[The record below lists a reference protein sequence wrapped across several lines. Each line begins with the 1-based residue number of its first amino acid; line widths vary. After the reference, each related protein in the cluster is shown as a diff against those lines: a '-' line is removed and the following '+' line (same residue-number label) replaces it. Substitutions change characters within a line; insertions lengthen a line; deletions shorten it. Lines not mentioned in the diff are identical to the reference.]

1 MNSVLYNCKN
11 IYKSY
16 RQPVKDVEVINNLDL
31 ILDKGSTLSLVG
43 PSGCG
48 KTTLLNILAGLDF
61 ATSGEVSFLGS
72 DMGLLDS
79 DARANLRNK
88 EIGFV
93 YQFHHLLPELSSQ
106 ENVALPM
113 LMSGLDKEKS
123 MKRAL
128 ELMKKVHLSDKLSN
142 RPGELSGGERQ
153 RVAIARSLSNNPSC
167 LLMDEPTGNLDTSNA
182 ENITNLL
189 LELVKVSIR
198 SLGPSKEPPIPIV
211 TIFFIP
217 LSKSLVL
224 SSMQSWIEFPQ
235 FCNSSSD

>member
-16 RQPVKDVEVINNLDL
+16 RQPVKDVEVINSLDL

-72 DMGLLDS
+72 DMSLLDS
-79 DARANLRNK
+79 DERANLRNK

-128 ELMKKVHLSDKLSN
+128 DLMKKVHLSDKLSN

-189 LELVKVSIR
+189 LELVKEEGVGLIVATHDL
-198 SLGPSKEPPIPIV
+198 SLAGRLDE
-211 TIFFIP
+211 T
-217 LSKSLVL
+217 LNLE
-224 SSMQSWIEFPQ
+224 SS
-235 FCNSSSD
+235 

>member
-1 MNSVLYNCKN
+1 MNSALYDCKN
-11 IYKSY
+11 IYKLY
-16 RQPVKDVEVINNLDL
+16 RQPVKDVEVIQDLNLS
-31 ILDKGSTLSLVG
+31 LDKGSTLSLVG

-48 KTTLLNILAGLDF
+48 KTTLLNILAGLDL

-72 DMGLLDS
+72 DLSSLDS
-79 DARANLRNK
+79 DARATLRNK

-113 LMSGLDKEKS
+113 LMSGLNKEKS

-128 ELMKKVHLSDKLSN
+128 DLMEKVHLSSKASN

-153 RVAIARSLSNNPSC
+153 RVAIARSLSNKPSC

-182 ENITNLL
+182 EIIINLL
-189 LELVKVSIR
+189 LELVKEEGVSLIVATHDL
-198 SLGPSKEPPIPIV
+198 SLAGRLDE
-211 TIFFIP
+211 T
-217 LSKSLVL
+217 LNLE
-224 SSMQSWIEFPQ
+224 SS
-235 FCNSSSD
+235 

>member
-1 MNSVLYNCKN
+1 MNSALYDCKN
-11 IYKSY
+11 IYKLY
-16 RQPVKDVEVINNLDL
+16 RQPVKDVEVIQNLNL
-31 ILDKGSTLSLVG
+31 SLDKGSTLSLVG

-48 KTTLLNILAGLDF
+48 KTTLLNILAGLDL

-72 DMGLLDS
+72 DLSSLDS
-79 DARANLRNK
+79 DARATLRNK

-113 LMSGLDKEKS
+113 LMSGLNKEKS

-128 ELMKKVHLSDKLSN
+128 DLMEKVHLSSKASN

-182 ENITNLL
+182 EIIINLL
-189 LELVKVSIR
+189 LELVKEEGVSLIVATHDL
-198 SLGPSKEPPIPIV
+198 SLAGRLDE
-211 TIFFIP
+211 T
-217 LSKSLVL
+217 LNLE
-224 SSMQSWIEFPQ
+224 SS
-235 FCNSSSD
+235 

>member
-1 MNSVLYNCKN
+1 MNSALYDCKN
-11 IYKSY
+11 IYKLY
-16 RQPVKDVEVINNLDL
+16 RQPVKDVEVIQGLNLS
-31 ILDKGSTLSLVG
+31 LDKGSTLSLVG

-48 KTTLLNILAGLDF
+48 KTTLLNILAGLDL

-72 DMGLLDS
+72 DLSSLDS
-79 DARANLRNK
+79 DARATLRNK

-113 LMSGLDKEKS
+113 LMSGLNKEKS

-128 ELMKKVHLSDKLSN
+128 DLMEKVRLSSKASN
-142 RPGELSGGERQ
+142 RPGQLSGGERQ

-182 ENITNLL
+182 EIIINLL
-189 LELVKVSIR
+189 LELVKEEGVSLIVATHDL
-198 SLGPSKEPPIPIV
+198 SLAGRLDE
-211 TIFFIP
+211 T
-217 LSKSLVL
+217 LNLE
-224 SSMQSWIEFPQ
+224 SS
-235 FCNSSSD
+235 

>member
-1 MNSVLYNCKN
+1 MNNALYDCKN
-11 IYKSY
+11 IYKLY
-16 RQPVKDVEVINNLDL
+16 RQPVKDVEVIQNLDL
-31 ILDKGSTLSLVG
+31 SLNKGSTLSLVG

-48 KTTLLNILAGLDF
+48 KTTLLNILAGLDL

-72 DMGLLDS
+72 DLSSLDS
-79 DARANLRNK
+79 DARATLRNK

-113 LMSGLDKEKS
+113 LMSGLNKEKS

-128 ELMKKVHLSDKLSN
+128 DLMEKVHLSSKASN

-182 ENITNLL
+182 EIIINLL
-189 LELVKVSIR
+189 LELVKEEGVSLIVATHDL
-198 SLGPSKEPPIPIV
+198 SLAGRLDE
-211 TIFFIP
+211 T
-217 LSKSLVL
+217 LNLE
-224 SSMQSWIEFPQ
+224 SS
-235 FCNSSSD
+235 

>member
-1 MNSVLYNCKN
+1 MNSILYNCKN
-11 IYKSY
+11 IRKSY
-16 RQPVKDVEVINNLDL
+16 LQPVKDIEVINNLDL
-31 ILDKGSTLSLVG
+31 ILNKGSTLSIVG

-72 DMGLLDS
+72 DMSLLNS

-113 LMSGLDKEKS
+113 LISGLDKQKS

-182 ENITNLL
+182 EIITNLL
-189 LELVKVSIR
+189 LELVKEEGVSLIVATHDL
-198 SLGPSKEPPIPIV
+198 SLASRLDE
-211 TIFFIP
+211 TLNLE
-217 LSKSLVL
+217 LS
-224 SSMQSWIEFPQ
+224 
-235 FCNSSSD
+235 

>member
-1 MNSVLYNCKN
+1 MNNALYDCKN
-11 IYKSY
+11 IYKLY
-16 RQPVKDVEVINNLDL
+16 RQPVKDVEVIQDLNLS
-31 ILDKGSTLSLVG
+31 LDKGSTLSLVG

-48 KTTLLNILAGLDF
+48 KTTLLNILAGLDL

-72 DMGLLDS
+72 DLSSLDS
-79 DARANLRNK
+79 DARATLRNK

-113 LMSGLDKEKS
+113 LMSGLNKEKS

-128 ELMKKVHLSDKLSN
+128 DLMEKVHLSSKASN

-182 ENITNLL
+182 EIIINLL
-189 LELVKVSIR
+189 LELVKEEGVSLIVATHDL
-198 SLGPSKEPPIPIV
+198 SLAGRLDE
-211 TIFFIP
+211 T
-217 LSKSLVL
+217 LNLE
-224 SSMQSWIEFPQ
+224 SS
-235 FCNSSSD
+235 

>member
-1 MNSVLYNCKN
+1 MNSALYDCKN
-11 IYKSY
+11 IYKLY
-16 RQPVKDVEVINNLDL
+16 RQPVKDVEVIQDLNLS
-31 ILDKGSTLSLVG
+31 LDKGSTLSLVG

-48 KTTLLNILAGLDF
+48 KTTLLNILAGLDL

-72 DMGLLDS
+72 DLSSLNS
-79 DARANLRNK
+79 DARATLRNK

-113 LMSGLDKEKS
+113 LMSGLNKEKS
-123 MKRAL
+123 MNRAL
-128 ELMKKVHLSDKLSN
+128 DLMEKVHLSSKASN

-182 ENITNLL
+182 EIIINLL
-189 LELVKVSIR
+189 LELVKEEGVSLIVATHDL
-198 SLGPSKEPPIPIV
+198 SLAGRLDE
-211 TIFFIP
+211 T
-217 LSKSLVL
+217 LNLE
-224 SSMQSWIEFPQ
+224 SS
-235 FCNSSSD
+235 

>member
-1 MNSVLYNCKN
+1 MNSALYDCKN
-11 IYKSY
+11 IYKLY
-16 RQPVKDVEVINNLDL
+16 RQPVKDVEVIQDLNLS
-31 ILDKGSTLSLVG
+31 LDKGSTLSLVG

-48 KTTLLNILAGLDF
+48 KTTLLNILAGLDL

-72 DMGLLDS
+72 DLSSLDS
-79 DARANLRNK
+79 DARATLRNK

-113 LMSGLDKEKS
+113 LMSGLNKEKS

-128 ELMKKVHLSDKLSN
+128 DLMEKVRLSSKASN

-182 ENITNLL
+182 EIIINLL
-189 LELVKVSIR
+189 LELVKEEGVSLIVATHDL
-198 SLGPSKEPPIPIV
+198 SLAGRLDE
-211 TIFFIP
+211 T
-217 LSKSLVL
+217 LNLE
-224 SSMQSWIEFPQ
+224 SS
-235 FCNSSSD
+235 

>member
-16 RQPVKDVEVINNLDL
+16 RQPVKDVEVINSLDL

-72 DMGLLDS
+72 DMSLLDS
-79 DARANLRNK
+79 DERANLRNK

-189 LELVKVSIR
+189 LELVKEEGVGLIVATHDL
-198 SLGPSKEPPIPIV
+198 SLAGRLDE
-211 TIFFIP
+211 T
-217 LSKSLVL
+217 LNLE
-224 SSMQSWIEFPQ
+224 SS
-235 FCNSSSD
+235 

>member
-1 MNSVLYNCKN
+1 MNSALYDCKN
-11 IYKSY
+11 IYKLY
-16 RQPVKDVEVINNLDL
+16 RQPVKDVEVIQDLNLS
-31 ILDKGSTLSLVG
+31 LDKGSTLSLVG

-48 KTTLLNILAGLDF
+48 KTTLLNILAGLDL

-72 DMGLLDS
+72 DLSSLDS
-79 DARANLRNK
+79 DARATLRNK

-113 LMSGLDKEKS
+113 LMSGLNKEKS

-128 ELMKKVHLSDKLSN
+128 DLMEKVHLSSKASN

-182 ENITNLL
+182 EIIINLL
-189 LELVKVSIR
+189 LELVKEEGVSLIVATHDL
-198 SLGPSKEPPIPIV
+198 SLAGRLDE
-211 TIFFIP
+211 T
-217 LSKSLVL
+217 LNLE
-224 SSMQSWIEFPQ
+224 SS
-235 FCNSSSD
+235 

>member
-1 MNSVLYNCKN
+1 MNSALYDCQNV
-11 IYKSY
+11 YKLY
-16 RQPVKDVEVINNLDL
+16 RHPVKDVEVIQDLNLS
-31 ILDKGSTLSLVG
+31 LDKGSTLSLVG

-48 KTTLLNILAGLDF
+48 KTTLLNILAGLDL

-72 DMGLLDS
+72 DLSSLDS
-79 DARANLRNK
+79 DARATLRNK

-113 LMSGLDKEKS
+113 LMSGLNKEKS

-128 ELMKKVHLSDKLSN
+128 DLMEKVHLSSKASN

-182 ENITNLL
+182 EIIINLL
-189 LELVKVSIR
+189 LELVKEEGVSLIVATHDL
-198 SLGPSKEPPIPIV
+198 SLAGRLDE
-211 TIFFIP
+211 T
-217 LSKSLVL
+217 LNLE
-224 SSMQSWIEFPQ
+224 SS
-235 FCNSSSD
+235 

>member
-1 MNSVLYNCKN
+1 MNSALYDCKN
-11 IYKSY
+11 IYKLY
-16 RQPVKDVEVINNLDL
+16 RQPVKDVEVIQDLNLS
-31 ILDKGSTLSLVG
+31 LDKGSTLSLVG

-48 KTTLLNILAGLDF
+48 KTTLLNILAGLDL

-72 DMGLLDS
+72 DLSSLDS
-79 DARANLRNK
+79 DARATLRNK

-113 LMSGLDKEKS
+113 LMSGLNKEKS

-128 ELMKKVHLSDKLSN
+128 DLMEKVHLSSKALN

-182 ENITNLL
+182 EIIINLL
-189 LELVKVSIR
+189 LELVKEEGVSLIVATHDL
-198 SLGPSKEPPIPIV
+198 SLAGRLDE
-211 TIFFIP
+211 T
-217 LSKSLVL
+217 LNLE
-224 SSMQSWIEFPQ
+224 SS
-235 FCNSSSD
+235 

>member
-1 MNSVLYNCKN
+1 MNSILYNCKN
-11 IYKSY
+11 IHKSY
-16 RQPVKDVEVINNLDL
+16 RQPVKDLEVIKNLDL

-61 ATSGEVSFLGS
+61 ATSGEVSFLGK
-72 DMGLLDS
+72 DMSLLDS

-113 LMSGLDKEKS
+113 LMSGLDKQKS

-128 ELMKKVHLSDKLSN
+128 ELMKKVHLSDKLFN

-189 LELVKVSIR
+189 LELVKEEGVGLIVATHDL
-198 SLGPSKEPPIPIV
+198 SLAGRLDE
-211 TIFFIP
+211 T
-217 LSKSLVL
+217 LNLE
-224 SSMQSWIEFPQ
+224 SS
-235 FCNSSSD
+235 

>member
-1 MNSVLYNCKN
+1 MNSALYDCKN
-11 IYKSY
+11 IYKLY
-16 RQPVKDVEVINNLDL
+16 RQPVKDVEVIQGLNLS
-31 ILDKGSTLSLVG
+31 LDKGSTLSLVG

-48 KTTLLNILAGLDF
+48 KTTLLNILAGLDL

-72 DMGLLDS
+72 DLSSLDS
-79 DARANLRNK
+79 DARATLRNK

-113 LMSGLDKEKS
+113 LMSGLNKEKS

-128 ELMKKVHLSDKLSN
+128 DLMEKVHLSSKASN

-182 ENITNLL
+182 EIIISLL
-189 LELVKVSIR
+189 LELVKEEGVSLIVATHDL
-198 SLGPSKEPPIPIV
+198 SLAGRLDE
-211 TIFFIP
+211 T
-217 LSKSLVL
+217 LNLE
-224 SSMQSWIEFPQ
+224 SS
-235 FCNSSSD
+235 

>member
-1 MNSVLYNCKN
+1 MNSALYDCKN
-11 IYKSY
+11 VYKLY
-16 RQPVKDVEVINNLDL
+16 RQPVKDVEVIQDLNLS
-31 ILDKGSTLSLVG
+31 LDKGSTLSLVG

-48 KTTLLNILAGLDF
+48 KTTLLNILAGLDL

-72 DMGLLDS
+72 DLSSLDS
-79 DARANLRNK
+79 DARATLRNK

-113 LMSGLDKEKS
+113 LMSGLNKEKS

-128 ELMKKVHLSDKLSN
+128 DLMEKVHLSSKALN

-167 LLMDEPTGNLDTSNA
+167 LLIDEPTGNLDTSNA
-182 ENITNLL
+182 EIIINLL
-189 LELVKVSIR
+189 LELVKEEGVSLIVATHDL
-198 SLGPSKEPPIPIV
+198 SLAGRLDE
-211 TIFFIP
+211 T
-217 LSKSLVL
+217 LNLE
-224 SSMQSWIEFPQ
+224 SS
-235 FCNSSSD
+235 

>member
-1 MNSVLYNCKN
+1 MNSALYDCKN
-11 IYKSY
+11 IYKLY
-16 RQPVKDVEVINNLDL
+16 RQPVKDVEVIQDLNLS
-31 ILDKGSTLSLVG
+31 LDKGSTLSLVG

-48 KTTLLNILAGLDF
+48 KTTLLNILAGLDL

-72 DMGLLDS
+72 DLSSLDS
-79 DARANLRNK
+79 DARATLRNK

-113 LMSGLDKEKS
+113 LMSGLNKKKS

-128 ELMKKVHLSDKLSN
+128 DLMEKVHLSSKASN

-182 ENITNLL
+182 EIIINLL
-189 LELVKVSIR
+189 LELVKEEGVSLIVATHDL
-198 SLGPSKEPPIPIV
+198 SLAGRLDE
-211 TIFFIP
+211 T
-217 LSKSLVL
+217 LNLE
-224 SSMQSWIEFPQ
+224 SS
-235 FCNSSSD
+235 

>member
-1 MNSVLYNCKN
+1 MNSILYNCKN
-11 IYKSY
+11 IHKSY
-16 RQPVKDVEVINNLDL
+16 RQPVKDLEVIKNLDL

-61 ATSGEVSFLGS
+61 ATSGEVSFLGK
-72 DMGLLDS
+72 DMSLLDS

-113 LMSGLDKEKS
+113 LMSGLDKQKS

-128 ELMKKVHLSDKLSN
+128 ELMKKVYLSDKLSN

-182 ENITNLL
+182 DIITNLL
-189 LELVKVSIR
+189 LELVKEEGVSLIVATHDL
-198 SLGPSKEPPIPIV
+198 SLASRLDE
-211 TIFFIP
+211 T
-217 LSKSLVL
+217 LNLE
-224 SSMQSWIEFPQ
+224 SS
-235 FCNSSSD
+235 

>member
-11 IYKSY
+11 IHKSN
-16 RQPVKDVEVINNLDL
+16 RQPVNDLEVIKNLDL

-61 ATSGEVSFLGS
+61 ATSGEVSFLGK
-72 DMGLLDS
+72 DMSLLDS

-93 YQFHHLLPELSSQ
+93 YQFHHLLPELNSQ

-113 LMSGLDKEKS
+113 LMSGLDKQKS

-182 ENITNLL
+182 EIITNLL
-189 LELVKVSIR
+189 LELVKEEGVSLIVATHDL
-198 SLGPSKEPPIPIV
+198 SLASRLDE
-211 TIFFIP
+211 TLNLE
-217 LSKSLVL
+217 LS
-224 SSMQSWIEFPQ
+224 
-235 FCNSSSD
+235 

>member
-1 MNSVLYNCKN
+1 MNSALYDCKN
-11 IYKSY
+11 VYKLY
-16 RQPVKDVEVINNLDL
+16 RQPVKDVEVIQDLNLS
-31 ILDKGSTLSLVG
+31 LDKGSTLSLVG

-48 KTTLLNILAGLDF
+48 KTTLLNILAGLDL

-72 DMGLLDS
+72 DLSSLDS
-79 DARANLRNK
+79 DARATLRNK

-113 LMSGLDKEKS
+113 LMSGLNKEKS

-128 ELMKKVHLSDKLSN
+128 DLMEKVHLSSKASN

-182 ENITNLL
+182 EIIINLL
-189 LELVKVSIR
+189 LELVKEEGVSLIVATHDL
-198 SLGPSKEPPIPIV
+198 SLAGRLDKTLNLE
-211 TIFFIP
+211 
-217 LSKSLVL
+217 
-224 SSMQSWIEFPQ
+224 SS
-235 FCNSSSD
+235 

>member
-1 MNSVLYNCKN
+1 MNNALYDCKN
-11 IYKSY
+11 IYKLY
-16 RQPVKDVEVINNLDL
+16 RQPVKDVEVIQDLNLS
-31 ILDKGSTLSLVG
+31 LDKGSTLSLVG

-48 KTTLLNILAGLDF
+48 KTTLLNILAGLDL

-72 DMGLLDS
+72 DLSSLDS
-79 DARANLRNK
+79 DARATLRNK

-113 LMSGLDKEKS
+113 LMSGLNKEKS

-128 ELMKKVHLSDKLSN
+128 DLMEKVHLSSKALN

-182 ENITNLL
+182 EIIINLL
-189 LELVKVSIR
+189 LELVKEEGVSLIVATHDL
-198 SLGPSKEPPIPIV
+198 SLAGRLDE
-211 TIFFIP
+211 T
-217 LSKSLVL
+217 LNLE
-224 SSMQSWIEFPQ
+224 SS
-235 FCNSSSD
+235 

>member
-1 MNSVLYNCKN
+1 MNSALYDCKN
-11 IYKSY
+11 IYKLY
-16 RQPVKDVEVINNLDL
+16 RQPVKDVEVIQDLNLS
-31 ILDKGSTLSLVG
+31 LDKGSTLSLVG

-48 KTTLLNILAGLDF
+48 KTTLLNILAGLDL

-72 DMGLLDS
+72 DLSTLDS
-79 DARANLRNK
+79 DARATLRNK

-113 LMSGLDKEKS
+113 LMSGLNKEKS

-128 ELMKKVHLSDKLSN
+128 DLMEKVHLSSKASN

-182 ENITNLL
+182 EIIINLL
-189 LELVKVSIR
+189 LELVKEEGVSLIVATHDL
-198 SLGPSKEPPIPIV
+198 SLAGRLDE
-211 TIFFIP
+211 T
-217 LSKSLVL
+217 LNLE
-224 SSMQSWIEFPQ
+224 SS
-235 FCNSSSD
+235 

>member
-1 MNSVLYNCKN
+1 MNSILYNCKN
-11 IYKSY
+11 IRKSY
-16 RQPVKDVEVINNLDL
+16 LQPVKDIEVINNLDL
-31 ILDKGSTLSLVG
+31 ILNKGSTLSIVG

-72 DMGLLDS
+72 DMSLLNS

-113 LMSGLDKEKS
+113 LISGLDKQKS

-153 RVAIARSLSNNPSC
+153 RVAIARSLANNPSC

-182 ENITNLL
+182 EIITNLL
-189 LELVKVSIR
+189 LELVKEEGVSLIVATHDL
-198 SLGPSKEPPIPIV
+198 SLASRLDE
-211 TIFFIP
+211 TLNLE
-217 LSKSLVL
+217 LS
-224 SSMQSWIEFPQ
+224 
-235 FCNSSSD
+235 

>member
-1 MNSVLYNCKN
+1 MNSALYDCKN
-11 IYKSY
+11 IYKLY
-16 RQPVKDVEVINNLDL
+16 RQPVKDVEVIQDLNLS
-31 ILDKGSTLSLVG
+31 LDKGSTLSLVG

-48 KTTLLNILAGLDF
+48 KTTLLNILAGLDL

-72 DMGLLDS
+72 DLSSLNS
-79 DARANLRNK
+79 DARATLRNK

-113 LMSGLDKEKS
+113 LMSGLNKEKS

-128 ELMKKVHLSDKLSN
+128 DLMEKVHLSSKASN

-182 ENITNLL
+182 EIIINLL
-189 LELVKVSIR
+189 LELVKEEGVSLIVATHDL
-198 SLGPSKEPPIPIV
+198 SLAGRLDE
-211 TIFFIP
+211 T
-217 LSKSLVL
+217 LNLE
-224 SSMQSWIEFPQ
+224 SS
-235 FCNSSSD
+235 

>member
-1 MNSVLYNCKN
+1 MNSALYDCKN
-11 IYKSY
+11 VYKSY
-16 RQPVKDVEVINNLDL
+16 RQPVKDVEVIQDLNLS
-31 ILDKGSTLSLVG
+31 LDKGSTLSLVG

-48 KTTLLNILAGLDF
+48 KTTLLNILAGLDL

-72 DMGLLDS
+72 DLSSLDS
-79 DARANLRNK
+79 DARATLRNK

-113 LMSGLDKEKS
+113 LMSGLNKEKS

-128 ELMKKVHLSDKLSN
+128 DLMEKVHLSSKALN

-182 ENITNLL
+182 EIIINLL
-189 LELVKVSIR
+189 LELVKEEGVSLIVATHDL
-198 SLGPSKEPPIPIV
+198 SLAGRLDE
-211 TIFFIP
+211 T
-217 LSKSLVL
+217 LNLE
-224 SSMQSWIEFPQ
+224 SS
-235 FCNSSSD
+235 

>member
-1 MNSVLYNCKN
+1 MNSALYDCKN
-11 IYKSY
+11 IYKLY
-16 RQPVKDVEVINNLDL
+16 RQPVKDVEVIQDLNLS
-31 ILDKGSTLSLVG
+31 LDKGSTLSLVG

-48 KTTLLNILAGLDF
+48 KTTLLNILAGLDL

-72 DMGLLDS
+72 DLSSLDS
-79 DARANLRNK
+79 DARATLRNK

-113 LMSGLDKEKS
+113 LMSGLNKEKS

-128 ELMKKVHLSDKLSN
+128 DLMKKVHLSSKASN

-182 ENITNLL
+182 EIIINLL
-189 LELVKVSIR
+189 LELVKEEGVSLIVATHDL
-198 SLGPSKEPPIPIV
+198 SLAGRLDE
-211 TIFFIP
+211 TLNLE
-217 LSKSLVL
+217 LS
-224 SSMQSWIEFPQ
+224 
-235 FCNSSSD
+235 

>member
-1 MNSVLYNCKN
+1 MNSALYDCKN
-11 IYKSY
+11 IYKLY
-16 RQPVKDVEVINNLDL
+16 RQPVKDVEVIQNLDL
-31 ILDKGSTLSLVG
+31 SLNKGSTLSLVG

-48 KTTLLNILAGLDF
+48 KTTLLNILAGLDL

-72 DMGLLDS
+72 DLSSLDP
-79 DARANLRNK
+79 DARATLRNK

-113 LMSGLDKEKS
+113 LMSGLNKEKS

-128 ELMKKVHLSDKLSN
+128 DLMEKVHLSYKTSN

-182 ENITNLL
+182 EIIINLL
-189 LELVKVSIR
+189 LELVKEEGVSLIVATHDL
-198 SLGPSKEPPIPIV
+198 SLAGRLDE
-211 TIFFIP
+211 TLNLE
-217 LSKSLVL
+217 LS
-224 SSMQSWIEFPQ
+224 
-235 FCNSSSD
+235 

>member
-1 MNSVLYNCKN
+1 MNSILYNCKN
-11 IYKSY
+11 IRKSY
-16 RQPVKDVEVINNLDL
+16 LQPVKDIEVINNLDL
-31 ILDKGSTLSLVG
+31 ILNKGSTLSIVG

-72 DMGLLDS
+72 DMSLLNS

-113 LMSGLDKEKS
+113 LISGLDKQKS

-128 ELMKKVHLSDKLSN
+128 ELMKKVHLSDKLAN

-153 RVAIARSLSNNPSC
+153 RVAIARSLANNPSC

-182 ENITNLL
+182 EIITNLL
-189 LELVKVSIR
+189 LELVKEEGVSLIVATHDL
-198 SLGPSKEPPIPIV
+198 SLASRLDE
-211 TIFFIP
+211 TLNLE
-217 LSKSLVL
+217 LS
-224 SSMQSWIEFPQ
+224 
-235 FCNSSSD
+235 

>member
-1 MNSVLYNCKN
+1 MNSALYDCKN
-11 IYKSY
+11 IYKLY
-16 RQPVKDVEVINNLDL
+16 RQPVKDVEVIQDLNLS
-31 ILDKGSTLSLVG
+31 LDKGSTLSLVG

-48 KTTLLNILAGLDF
+48 KTTLLNILAGLDL

-72 DMGLLDS
+72 DLSSLDS
-79 DARANLRNK
+79 DARATLRNK

-113 LMSGLDKEKS
+113 LMSGLNKEKS

-128 ELMKKVHLSDKLSN
+128 DLMEKVHLSSKASN

-182 ENITNLL
+182 EIIINLL
-189 LELVKVSIR
+189 LELVKEEGVSLIVATHDL
-198 SLGPSKEPPIPIV
+198 SLAGRLDE
-211 TIFFIP
+211 TLNLE
-217 LSKSLVL
+217 LS
-224 SSMQSWIEFPQ
+224 
-235 FCNSSSD
+235 

>member
-1 MNSVLYNCKN
+1 MNSALYDCKN
-11 IYKSY
+11 IYKLY
-16 RQPVKDVEVINNLDL
+16 RQPVKDVEVIQDLNLS
-31 ILDKGSTLSLVG
+31 LDKGSTLSLVG

-48 KTTLLNILAGLDF
+48 KTTLLNILAGLDL

-72 DMGLLDS
+72 DLSSLDS
-79 DARANLRNK
+79 DARATLRNK

-113 LMSGLDKEKS
+113 LMSGLNKEKS

-128 ELMKKVHLSDKLSN
+128 DLMEKVHLSAKATN

-182 ENITNLL
+182 EIIINLL
-189 LELVKVSIR
+189 LKLVKEEGVSLIVATHDL
-198 SLGPSKEPPIPIV
+198 SLAGRLDE
-211 TIFFIP
+211 T
-217 LSKSLVL
+217 LNLE
-224 SSMQSWIEFPQ
+224 SS
-235 FCNSSSD
+235 

>member
-1 MNSVLYNCKN
+1 MNSTLYDCKN
-11 IYKSY
+11 IYKLY
-16 RQPVKDVEVINNLDL
+16 RQPVKDVEVIQDLNLS
-31 ILDKGSTLSLVG
+31 LDKGSTLSLVG

-48 KTTLLNILAGLDF
+48 KTTLLNILAGLDL

-72 DMGLLDS
+72 DLSSLDS
-79 DARANLRNK
+79 DARATLRNK

-113 LMSGLDKEKS
+113 LMSGLNKKKS
-123 MKRAL
+123 MKRASD
-128 ELMKKVHLSDKLSN
+128 LMEKVHLSSKASN

-182 ENITNLL
+182 EIIINLL
-189 LELVKVSIR
+189 LELVKEEGVSLIVATHDL
-198 SLGPSKEPPIPIV
+198 SLAGRLDE
-211 TIFFIP
+211 T
-217 LSKSLVL
+217 LNLE
-224 SSMQSWIEFPQ
+224 SS
-235 FCNSSSD
+235 